1 MSDSDD
7 GDFQIPF
14 RVISKCQPL
23 KQSNGAPARKRLK
36 LPCRVGK
43 ENREGT
49 SQCLGSDESGR
60 TRRPKL
66 SALRASKS
74 GERPG
79 ICGTGATVSSKSN
92 FDRKDAAEEERFDVS
107 SSNELK
113 VVESLESN
121 VSDFVRDGQAHV
133 DDLKVHEFE
142 GCGEKGGLEIV
153 KSSYYSS
160 SVEARLLGLISKP
173 VSMKCK
179 DGCLE
184 EDGFEDFEAGSQLNE
199 LMNLCCETSGIH
211 DSKNLE
217 VGASESRGGG
227 LRVDCP
233 LCGFDIS
240 DLSEE
245 VRHAHTNDCLDRR
258 FKDSTPN
265 EVQLAECRVSFGC
278 RADDEFLEEE
288 ACRDVK
294 LEKYI
299 YPCSKMSD
307 EGSSGLGTNDKGIKL
322 EISGKQ
328 INILVE
334 CPMCGT
340 DISNLSEEL
349 RHIHT
354 NGCLEERENCKTNP
368 VKSQGDSSGELES
381 GMARDVSINA
391 FSVVEEENGLPSVD
405 ISKGSGGIV
414 YTSGIQRGCL
424 VECPLCGTDITGLG
438 EELRLTHTNACLDKG
453 DNSQK
458 KAGKCFLWYFGF
470 SPWSTEL
477 VANYNGKI
485 KSNSLGQVV
494 DANPVLEWLR
504 SLGLSKYEE
513 AFSREEIDWDTLQ
526 WLTEEDLLNIGI
538 SALGPR
544 KKIVHALKEL
554 RSRNNHTGE
563 RENEASHSS
572 SGNANMKLSS
582 TDNKLI
588 TEYFQGPKVDRK
600 MVCSHNKQLPVMEKN
615 SHDAARKKVG
625 ARKSS
630 SIRKVKD
637 IPPWCCIPG
646 TPFRVDA
653 FSYLRGDCCHWFLTH
668 FHIDHYQGL
677 TRSFCHGKIYC
688 SSITAHLVNAKLGVP
703 WDKLQVLPIKQKV
716 TVAGV
721 TLTCFDANHC
731 PGSII
736 ILFEPSNGKAV
747 LHTGDFRFSEEMAS
761 NSILQSCHI
770 NTLILDTTYCN
781 PQYDFPKQEAVIQFV
796 IEAIQA
802 EAFNPKT
809 LFLIG
814 SYTIGKEKLFLE
826 VARLLRKKIYVGAA
840 KLRLLKC
847 LQLPDED
854 IQWFTVNEME
864 SHIHVVPMWTIAS
877 FKRLKHFSNQYH
889 GRFNL
894 IVAFSPTGWTFGKGK
909 KKNPGRR
916 WQQGTIIRYE
926 VPYSEHCSFSEL
938 REFVRFISPEH
949 VIPSVNND
957 GPDTAN
963 AMITRL
969 ISDP

>member
-14 RVISKCQPL
+14 RVISKSQPL
-23 KQSNGAPARKRLK
+23 KQSNGAPVRKRLK
-36 LPCRVGK
+36 LPCRIGK
-43 ENREGT
+43 ENRGGA
-49 SQCLGSDESGR
+49 SQCPGWEDERGR
-60 TRRPKL
+60 TQRPKL
-66 SALRASKS
+66 LAPRASKLGEGS
-74 GERPG
+74 GIG
-79 ICGTGATVSSKSN
+79 GAVSSKSD
-92 FDRKDAAEEERFDVS
+92 FDRKNDTEEERFDIS

-121 VSDFVRDGQAHV
+121 VSDFVRDGQAHG

-142 GCGEKGGLEIV
+142 GCGEKDGLEIG
-153 KSSYYSS
+153 KSSYYST

-173 VSMKCK
+173 ASMKYK

-184 EDGFEDFEAGSQLNE
+184 EDGFEDFELGSQLNE

-211 DSKNLE
+211 DSNNLE
-217 VGASESRGGG
+217 VGAYESRGSG

-245 VRHAHTNDCLDRR
+245 LRHAHTNDCLDGRH
-258 FKDSTPN
+258 KDSSPN
-265 EVQLAECRVSFGC
+265 EVRLDECRVSSDC
-278 RADDEFLEEE
+278 RAHDEFLEEE
-288 ACRDVK
+288 DWRNAT

-299 YPCSKMSD
+299 LSYSKMSD
-307 EGSSGLGTNDKGIKL
+307 EGSSGLGTNDNDIKL
-322 EISGKQ
+322 DISGKQ
-328 INILVE
+328 VNILVE

-340 DISNLSEEL
+340 DISKLSEEL

-354 NGCLEERENCKTNP
+354 NGCLEEREICRTSP
-368 VKSQGDSSGELES
+368 VKSQGDAFGELES
-381 GMARDVSINA
+381 DNARDLSISE
-391 FSVVEEENGLPSVD
+391 FSVVEEENALSRID

-414 YTSGIQRGCL
+414 DTSVIQRGCL

-438 EELRLTHTNACLDKG
+438 EELRLAHTNACLDKG
-453 DNSQK
+453 DNTQVTNS
-458 KAGKCFLWYFGF
+458 
-470 SPWSTEL
+470 
-477 VANYNGKI
+477 NGQV

-526 WLTEEDLLNIGI
+526 WLTEEDLLSIGI

-554 RSRNNHTGE
+554 RNRNNHTE
-563 RENEASHSS
+563 EKESEASHSS
-572 SGNANMKLSS
+572 SCNANMKLSS

-600 MVCSHNKQLPVMEKN
+600 TVCSHNKQLTVTEKGSN
-615 SHDAARKKVG
+615 DSARKKVG
-625 ARKSS
+625 VRKSS
-630 SIRKVKD
+630 SISKSKD
-637 IPPWCCIPG
+637 TPAWCCIPG

-653 FSYLRGDCCHWFLTH
+653 FRYLRGDCSHWFLTH

-688 SSITAHLVNAKLGVP
+688 SSITAHLVNSKLGVP
-703 WDKLQVLPIKQKV
+703 WDKLQVLPINQKF
-716 TVAGV
+716 TVSGV

-802 EAFNPKT
+802 ETFNPKT

-814 SYTIGKEKLFLE
+814 TYTIGKEKLFIE
-826 VARLLRKKIYVGAA
+826 VARLLRKKIYVGAS

-847 LQLPDED
+847 LQLPAED
-854 IQWFTVNEME
+854 MQWFTVNEME

-877 FKRLKHFSNQYH
+877 FKRLKHLSNQYH

-909 KKNPGRR
+909 KKTPGRR

-938 REFVRFISPEH
+938 REFVRFISPDH
-949 VIPSVNND
+949 IIPSVNND
-957 GPDTAN
+957 SPETAN
-963 AMITRL
+963 AMISHL